1 MPRNQREG
9 HKLQIAA
16 LVRGAPRAGSVLSNR
31 DIGSLEARSR
41 QQLLGKHE
49 GSAGHQPA
57 AAALRAG
64 LTSVWAQ
71 GAKPGAGKSLPFEN
85 THCVSSPPTSRFA
98 TDANRV

>member
-49 GSAGHQPA
+49 GQ
-57 AAALRAG
+57 RAI
-64 LTSVWAQ
+64 SRR
-71 GAKPGAGKSLPFEN
+71 LPL
-85 THCVSSPPTSRFA
+85 SGRA
-98 TDANRV
+98 